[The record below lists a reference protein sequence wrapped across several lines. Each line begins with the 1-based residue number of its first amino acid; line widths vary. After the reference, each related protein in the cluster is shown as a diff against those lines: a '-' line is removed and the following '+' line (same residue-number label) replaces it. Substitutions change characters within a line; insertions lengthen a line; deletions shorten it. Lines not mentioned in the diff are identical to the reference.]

1 MEPLRMMAQDV
12 REEIAAEAL
21 RALGIKRLPEAARA
35 LQTLIPITAP
45 TLRPQAERLLRKL
58 QFSGVPVSPLPPPEP
73 HWRALISPVN
83 GQGQQSVWFL
93 QRILGTEYSQFLNVL
108 LNDRAGAVEAIGHSQ
123 VPGKILPPP
132 MPPGYLHDI
141 ALPDGSGAMIMLEAA
156 FDLGRRLVVESLV
169 HNRRTQIPVAG
180 PLRLLSPWLWGYT
193 GADSL
198 PTRMLPALDAA
209 DQALRTVS
217 DRLLEHPAFVTWT
230 VRSEATLRAAEEALR
245 HPGWD
250 REVWVR
256 RLTSELFVE
265 PKVAQALS
273 RRLESMSEW
282 LLLANDETRARL
294 ALVAA
299 QAIPNQPLQEQP
311 FLRALV
317 RRDLDVL
324 LQSLQVSEPVSGT
337 EQ

>member
-1 MEPLRMMAQDV
+1 VEPLRMMAQDV

-21 RALGIKRLPEAARA
+21 QALGTIRLPEAARA

-45 TLRPQAERLLRKL
+45 TLRLQAERLLRKL

-83 GQGQQSVWFL
+83 EHGQQSVWFL
-93 QRILGTEYSQFLNVL
+93 QRILLTEYSQFLNVL
-108 LNDRAGAVEAIGHSQ
+108 LSDRAGAVMAIGHSQ
-123 VPGKILPPP
+123 VPGQILPRP
-132 MPPGYLHDI
+132 MPAGYLHDI
-141 ALPDGSGAMIMLEAA
+141 AQPDGSGAMLMLEAD

-169 HNRRTQIPVAG
+169 ENRRTQIPVAG
-180 PLRLLSPWLWGYT
+180 PLRLLSSRLWGYA

-198 PTRMLPALDAA
+198 PTKRLPALDAA
-209 DQALRTVS
+209 DQALVAVS

-230 VRSEATLRAAEEALR
+230 TRSESTFRAAAEALG

-250 REVWVR
+250 LEVWVR
-256 RLTSELFVE
+256 RLTGELLDQPE
-265 PKVAQALS
+265 TARMLS

-282 LLLANDETRARL
+282 LLLAGDESRAGMAL
-294 ALVAA
+294 AAA
-299 QAIPNQPLQEQP
+299 RAMPNQPPQEQP

-317 RRDLDVL
+317 RRDLNVL
-324 LQSLQVSEPVSGT
+324 LQSLQGFEPVSGT